1 MENTVAAQNQVAY
14 FGHIVPYYPDKPSL
28 LEPAPFDVRV
38 KKAFMMLFVA
48 FLIGGIIF
56 GIGHETEMAWLRWT
70 GIIVGI
76 IILAGGAFMVAT
88 ARIGKCPY
96 CHQDIGK
103 NADVTLGSQ
112 DENELAECGVC
123 CNWMIS
129 NKGEL
134 RPFRREDLKPDQE
147 LKCKVMDQSVWPQEC
162 LICGAPPVRYIELK
176 NTKLNAG
183 SLLIGRISVSWGSL
197 KNAPYCA
204 YHDDAVRLKI
214 EDKTMYLV
222 FIDFDVMKRYQHV
235 NYHRLMT
242 GQRL

>member
-1 MENTVAAQNQVAY
+1 MENNIITPQSIPYV
-14 FGHIVPYYPDKPSL
+14 GHIVPYYPEKPSF
-28 LEPAPFDVRV
+28 LEPAPFFVRV
-38 KKAFMMLFVA
+38 KKFLMTLLVA
-48 FLIGGIIF
+48 ALVAGIMIGIASKN
-56 GIGHETEMAWLRWT
+56 HWNWLMYT
-70 GIIVGI
+70 GIVVFVL
-76 IILAGGAFMVAT
+76 ILAAGVFAAAT
-88 ARIGKCPY
+88 ARVGKCPY
-96 CHQDIGK
+96 CHQEIGQ
-103 NADVTLGSQ
+103 NAETSLGSQ
-112 DENELAECGVC
+112 DENELAECGIC

-162 LICGAPPVRYIELK
+162 LVCGAPAVRYIELK

-183 SLLIGRISVSWGSL
+183 SLLIGRISVSWGTL

-222 FIDFDVMKRYQHV
+222 FKDFDVMKRYQHV

>member
-1 MENTVAAQNQVAY
+1 METNPVQESAAPY
-14 FGHIVPYYPDKPSL
+14 YGHIVPYYPEKPSL
-28 LEPAPFDVRV
+28 LLPAPFGVRV
-38 KKAFMMLFVA
+38 KKALMMLFVA

-56 GIGHETEMAWLRWT
+56 GIGHETELAWVRWT
-70 GIIVGI
+70 GIVIGVL
-76 IILAGGAFMVAT
+76 ILAAGVFVVAT
-88 ARIGKCPY
+88 ARVGKCPY
-96 CHQDIGK
+96 CHQDIG
-103 NADVTLGSQ
+103 NNSDVTLGSEDDNQ
-112 DENELAECGVC
+112 LAECGVC

-162 LICGAPPVRYIELK
+162 LVCGAPAVRYIELK

-183 SLLIGRISVSWGSL
+183 SLLIGRISVSWGTL

-222 FIDFDVMKRYQHV
+222 FKDFDVMKRYQHV